1 MNNNPTSTTHPIVE
15 RAFCVVDLENLAQG
29 SANVGHLSRYLQ
41 RVVDSVTSTFQ
52 THITVVATG
61 PRVIDQ
67 SPEILWDWNGCRF
80 LTGHGLDGADK
91 ELISVLTDEPAAAA
105 SSHILIWSGDHIFS
119 HAASQ
124 LRARGCRVSVFGP
137 TGAIS
142 AGLKLVAN
150 EVTELPFRRVCP
162 REHPSVSQF
171 DHSNDLAVAL

>member
-61 PRVIDQ
+61 PRAIDQ

-80 LTGHGLDGADK
+80 LTGHGLDGADN

-105 SSHILIWSGDHIFS
+105 SSHILVWSGDGIFS
-119 HAASQ
+119 ESL
-124 LRARGCRVSVFGP
+124 LRLRCHGCRISVLGP
-137 TGAIS
+137 CGSIS
-142 AGLKLVAN
+142 DRLYSVAHD
-150 EVTELPFRRVCP
+150 VTELPLYLLDPDFGLV
-162 REHPSVSQF
+162 EDSVT
-171 DHSNDLAVAL
+171 NDQTVAA